1 MNNPAEAKAKAER
14 YQMWAEQ
21 DGLNDA
27 IESIKQAY
35 IKGFINSAPEDHQGR
50 ENVYVACRIIDRLQG
65 HITSVIGG
73 GKVAAK
79 ELERIEKEEQKKR
92 FKII

>member
-1 MNNPAEAKAKAER
+1 MTAPAEQKARAER
-14 YQMWAEQ
+14 YKRWADE

-27 IESIKQAY
+27 IEAIKQAY
-35 IKGFINSAPEDHQGR
+35 INGFINSDPSDVQGR

-65 HITSVIGG
+65 HITNVIGG

-79 ELERIEKEEQKKR
+79 ELARIEKEEQRKR
-92 FKII
+92 FKVI